1 MIMKHKSQ
9 WKLILI
15 FYPNLNTVLPFAIN
29 TVWAEVKGAAFSN
42 SGQKSLKTS
51 PVIGV
56 YTVLEEESRSTS
68 DAKPPYVQESM
79 LEKIFLLFNKV
90 ILGNTTS
97 SLYLLQD
104 RLLTFEIFFFFFY
117 TQIIAFISV

>member
-29 TVWAEVKGAAFSN
+29 TVWAEVKGTAFSN
-42 SGQKSLKTS
+42 AGQKSLKTS

-56 YTVLEEESRSTS
+56 YIVLEKESRSTS
-68 DAKPPYVQESM
+68 DAKTPYV
-79 LEKIFLLFNKV
+79 
-90 ILGNTTS
+90 
-97 SLYLLQD
+97 
-104 RLLTFEIFFFFFY
+104 
-117 TQIIAFISV
+117 